1 MEYCAPGTL
10 AEVCAVLGTASG
22 PVRVLA
28 GGTDL
33 LPRFV
38 AGTQLPGLLIDIK
51 RVPEAREI
59 RRLADGSFIIGSAC
73 SGNMISAHAELV
85 ACWPGLTEAMDLIGS
100 VQIQSRATL
109 GGNLC
114 NASPAADAVPALIA
128 ARARCRI
135 AGSDGERELPV
146 EDVIVS
152 PGRTCLRQDE
162 FIVSFYLPARATRS
176 ADAYLRMTPR
186 TEMDIAIASAAVN
199 LTVDDSGVVSECHVV
214 LGAVGPVPV
223 YALPAARILLGTKLD
238 EEVLQRFRRQV
249 SASCR
254 PISDKRGSAEY
265 RTDVTAVLAER
276 AALMAYNRIVI

>member
-10 AEVCAVLGTASG
+10 AEACAALGAASG
-22 PVRVLA
+22 TVKVMA

-33 LPRFV
+33 LPRFA
-38 AGTQLPGLLIDIK
+38 AGTPRPALVIDIK
-51 RVPEAREI
+51 KVPEAREI
-59 RRLADGSFIIGSAC
+59 RQLSDGGFVIGSAC
-73 SGNMISAHAELV
+73 SGNQISAQTALV
-85 ACWPGLTEAMDLIGS
+85 ASWPGLTEAMDLIGS
-100 VQIQSRATL
+100 VQIQGRASL

-114 NASPAADAVPALIA
+114 NASPAADSVPALIA

-135 AGSDGERELPV
+135 AGSNSERELPV

-162 FIVSFYLPARATRS
+162 FIVSFSLPARPQRS

-186 TEMDIAIASAAVN
+186 TEMDIAIAGAAVN
-199 LTVDDSGVVSECHVV
+199 LTLDEHGVIQECHVV
-214 LGAVGPVPV
+214 LGAVGPIPV
-223 YALPAARILLGTKLD
+223 YALAAARILLGTSLED
-238 EEVLQRFRRQV
+238 EVRQRFKRQV
-249 SASCR
+249 SVMCR

-276 AALMAYNRIVI
+276 AALVAYSRAMA

>member
-10 AEVCAVLGTASG
+10 AEACAALGAAAG
-22 PVRVLA
+22 PVKVLA

-38 AGTQLPGLLIDIK
+38 AGTQLPSLLIDIK
-51 RVPEAREI
+51 GVPEAREI
-59 RRLADGSFIIGSAC
+59 RRLADGGFVIGAAC
-73 SGNMISAHAELV
+73 SGNMISAHAEL
-85 ACWPGLTEAMDLIGS
+85 ANLWPGLTEAMDLIGS
-100 VQIQSRATL
+100 VQTQSRASL

-114 NASPAADAVPALIA
+114 NASPAADAVPTLIA

-135 AGSDGERELPV
+135 AGSDSERELPV
-146 EDVIVS
+146 EEVIVS

-162 FIVSFYLPARATRS
+162 FIVSFYLPARALRS

-199 LTVDDSGVVSECHVV
+199 LSLDEQGVVSECHVV
-214 LGAVGPVPV
+214 LGAVAPVPV

-254 PISDKRGSAEY
+254 PISDKRGTAKY

-276 AALMAYNRIVI
+276 AALTAYNRIVL